1 MGELVVLVA
10 LVLIMALVFISIYRI
25 LREVS
30 KEGQLNDNGAIDEN
44 AVILTNIVIKF
55 QNSKRDAG
63 IYTIDKK
70 RGVFAV
76 LYEFKP
82 DWATDDLY
90 MKHIYKFTEI
100 EVQCLKRYGTLEG
113 EDLKIVLRTPII

>member
-1 MGELVVLVA
+1 MLEFIQ
-10 LVLIMALVFISIYRI
+10 LI
-25 LREVS
+25 
-30 KEGQLNDNGAIDEN
+30 
-44 AVILTNIVIKF
+44 
-55 QNSKRDAG
+55 
-63 IYTIDKK
+63 KK

>member
-1 MGELVVLVA
+1 MGELVVIV
-10 LVLIMALVFISIYRI
+10 ALVFISIYRI

-70 RGVFAV
+70 KGGICSF
-76 LYEFKP
+76 
-82 DWATDDLY
+82 
-90 MKHIYKFTEI
+90 I
-100 EVQCLKRYGTLEG
+100 
-113 EDLKIVLRTPII
+113 